1 VAAIDDDTV
10 AWVARVFDHPGEGP
24 EWYRDPNADLA
35 EPEAASSIRFLTAL
49 LREPARYLARYTD
62 SQLARGLWYLID
74 NACSTYALTLL
85 ECDVDIRARLR
96 CIAAIPTLFA
106 DVFAKR
112 CAPQLSNGDTGGAN
126 PLNTTCYMWWDI
138 FPSWGSP
145 RRDVDES
152 LLSAMA
158 AVVNLESLA
167 CQESG
172 LHGLG
177 HWQSAYPERVCEIID
192 RFLGRGSPP
201 DELRRYAIS
210 ARQGC
215 VQ

>member
-1 VAAIDDDTV
+1 M
-10 AWVARVFDHPGEGP
+10 AWVARIFDHPSEGP
-24 EWYRDPNADLA
+24 EWHRDPNADLA
-35 EPEAASSIRFLTAL
+35 EPESTSRVLLLTSL
-49 LREPARYLARYTD
+49 LQDPARYLAQY
-62 SQLARGLWYLID
+62 SNAQVAQGLWYLVD
-74 NACSTYALTLL
+74 NACSSYALALL
-85 ECDVDIRARLR
+85 ERDIEFQVRLR
-96 CIAAIPTLFA
+96 CITAIPTLFA
-106 DVFAKR
+106 EVFAKR
-112 CAPQLSNGDTGGAN
+112 CAPRLSHGETESEN

-145 RRDVDES
+145 RRDVDDS

-158 AVVNLESLA
+158 AVLNLESPA

-177 HWQSAYPERVCEIID
+177 HWQSAYPDRVREIID
-192 RFLGRGSPP
+192 RFLGRGGHS
-201 DELRRYAIS
+201 DVLRGYASS